1 MTKQEYAGGID
12 FTSFIDKDG
21 FQHSLTARGE
31 TSAQAYADLQASI
44 ALAIKEGGVPFVR
57 DYNKAELDKPSPP
70 EQPESR
76 YPVDPQAPTS
86 VVAQAQQ
93 LGGQVVTYVT
103 PEESASIASG
113 LLEIPEGHLYL
124 GMKPSKLDEI
134 GENESYQVLAESY
147 SYDGTWVNFY
157 NGAGNMSVAGSYYA
171 NPTGMK
177 IFDGMFHWQPQL
189 VEKAQLPG
197 GNVLLYILGVNNKGT
212 IYQNIKMVDLA

>member
-21 FQHSLTARGE
+21 FQHSLTDRKE
-31 TSAQAYADLQASI
+31 TSAEAYAGLQATI
-44 ALAIKEGGVPFVR
+44 ALAIAEGAVPFVR
-57 DYNKAELDKPSPP
+57 DYNKAEIDKPGTP
-70 EQPESR
+70 EQPEPR
-76 YPVDPQAPTS
+76 YPADPQAAAS
-86 VVAQAQQ
+86 VLAQAQQ
-93 LGGQVVTYVT
+93 LGGQLVT

-124 GMKPSKLDEI
+124 GVKSAKLEEI
-134 GENESYQVLAESY
+134 GENESYQVLAETY
-147 SYDGTWVNFY
+147 GYDGTWVNFY

>member
-1 MTKQEYAGGID
+1 MAKTEYEGVA
-12 FTSFIDKDG
+12 FTSGMNKDG
-21 FQHSLTARGE
+21 WQVSVTERAGS
-31 TSAQAYADLQASI
+31 SAEAYVNLQATI
-44 ALAIKEGGVPFVR
+44 AVMIADGVIPFVTQ
-57 DYNKAELDKPSPP
+57 YNKAVSVVEKA
-70 EQPESR
+70 PESR

-86 VVAQAQQ
+86 VVAQAQH
-93 LGGQVVTYVT
+93 LGGEVTYVT

-113 LLEIPEGHLYL
+113 LLEIPEGHVYL
-124 GMKPSKLDEI
+124 GVKSSKLEEI
-134 GENESYQVLAESY
+134 RENDSYQVLAESY

-189 VEKAQLPG
+189 VEKAQLPS

-212 IYQNIKMVDLA
+212 IYQNIKMVEPA